1 MLPKE
6 TESCWNMAPDRNLLC
21 PPLFVPLDLWKSLFA
36 GLLNSLGT
44 YRYAPPPAPKVFL
57 YQWTERVV
65 NRIYVA
71 VVEHEET
78 INGREI
84 KWNQQL

>member
-6 TESCWNMAPDRNLLC
+6 TESCWNMAPDINLLC
-21 PPLFVPLDLWKSLFA
+21 PLLFVPLDLWKGLLA

-44 YRYAPPPAPKVFL
+44 YRYAPPRQKKVFL
-57 YQWTERVV
+57 YQWTEIVV
-65 NRIYVA
+65 NQIYVA
-71 VVEHEET
+71 MVEHET
-78 INGREI
+78 INGRKI